1 MLDRQLGLVV
11 QALQRGSCRSH
22 GDRDGAK
29 VDTMISSTRSSA
41 MASSAA
47 ENGSG
52 WATWPCASIPSP
64 RSSASARLSRRS
76 ASGCSACV
84 GIALRR
90 DDQEAR
96 AAARGALANPVQQRV
111 AHDRFVREHED
122 VLWHPS
128 PPPCRPRRARRER
141 SPALSRMRST
151 TFLRSQPDFCCGC
164 VARMI
169 SSTGGSSWASASR
182 TAVTGSVSTTSPCA
196 EMPSSRSIESV
207 RSSRLPAAARRV
219 SS

>member
-1 MLDRQLGLVV
+1 MCSTGSLVS
-11 QALQRGSCRSH
+11 SCKRCKRFFPSH
-22 GDRDGAK
+22 GDREGAK

-64 RSSASARLSRRS
+64 RSSARARLSRRS

-84 GIALRR
+84 GSLCGEMIKKLALP
-90 DDQEAR
+90 R
-96 AAARGALANPVQQRV
+96 AARSRIRSSNAWPTTVSFARTRTFLTPVS
-111 AHDRFVREHED
+111 AAMSTTTCSTGT
-122 VLWHPS
+122 L
-128 PPPCRPRRARRER
+128 
-141 SPALSRMRST
+141 PALSRMRST